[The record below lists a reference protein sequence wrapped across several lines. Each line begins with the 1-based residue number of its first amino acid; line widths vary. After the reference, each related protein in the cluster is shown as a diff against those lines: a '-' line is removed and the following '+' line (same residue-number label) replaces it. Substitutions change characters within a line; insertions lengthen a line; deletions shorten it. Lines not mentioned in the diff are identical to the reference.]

1 VSAAGLFHD
10 RVRPVVEATLRRLL
24 GPGDSDFEDVAQ
36 VALIEIIRSI
46 GRYRGDCALE
56 TWASAVTANVAFKQ
70 LRRRKL
76 ERTIFD
82 AQAPVD
88 NVADAAADVAEL
100 RGLIRKVM
108 RHLHEMPES
117 RATVFLL
124 HDVFGHSLT
133 EVAAIVGAS
142 VTATQSKLVRGRR
155 DLHQRI
161 AADPDLAGA
170 LATLKEPT

>member
-1 VSAAGLFHD
+1 
-10 RVRPVVEATLRRLL
+10 
-24 GPGDSDFEDVAQ
+24 
-36 VALIEIIRSI
+36 
-46 GRYRGDCALE
+46 
-56 TWASAVTANVAFKQ
+56 
-70 LRRRKL
+70 
-76 ERTIFD
+76 
-82 AQAPVD
+82 
-88 NVADAAADVAEL
+88 
-100 RGLIRKVM
+100 
-108 RHLHEMPES
+108 
-117 RATVFLL
+117 L